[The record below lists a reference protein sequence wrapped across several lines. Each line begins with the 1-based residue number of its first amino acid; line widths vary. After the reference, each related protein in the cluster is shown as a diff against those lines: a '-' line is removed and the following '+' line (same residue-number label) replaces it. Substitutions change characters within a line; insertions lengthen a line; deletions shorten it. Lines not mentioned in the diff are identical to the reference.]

1 MIRIAIVGTGNIAN
15 AHVSGYLQFPERCEI
30 VALVDIVP
38 EKAQRMKE
46 RYQLNAD
53 VYDDHLKILGRTDI
67 DLVDVCTPPYVH
79 ASISINSLKSGKN
92 VVCEK
97 PMAASLE
104 ECDAMLRARD
114 ESGKKLSIIAQNRF
128 REPIR
133 NLKALL
139 DSGIAGRVRHATINS
154 FWYRAHC
161 YYDLWW
167 RGTWEKEG
175 GGCTLNHAVHHIDML
190 GWMMGTPEKVT
201 SVLANTGHDN
211 AEVEDLSVSVMEYP
225 GALATV
231 TASVVHHGE
240 EQELIFQCEKAKI
253 AAPYSV
259 FASLPQPNG
268 FPLKEADPAFREKA
282 DAFIAG
288 LPPIPWELH
297 TGQLENVLTALE
309 TGGDVAIT
317 GEDGRRT
324 IELITAIYKSGAE
337 RKTAALP
344 ETYYLAQL
352 ESCPDILDAKQVIE
366 LTGYGT
372 TAVHR
377 WLSSGKLKSFLCGNK
392 RRIPKKFL
400 LAFLLSKTYSEIPH
414 KCN

>member
-1 MIRIAIVGTGNIAN
+1 MINVAIVGTGNIAH
-15 AHVSGYLQFPERCEI
+15 AHVKAYLMFPERCRI
-30 VALVDIVP
+30 AALIDIIP
-38 EKAQRMKE
+38 EKARRMKE
-46 RYQLNAD
+46 QYHLDAE
-53 VYDDHLKILGRTDI
+53 VYDNHLDILDLDL

-79 ASISINSLKSGKN
+79 AEISINALKHGKN

-104 ECDAMLRARD
+104 ECDAMLKARD

-128 REPIR
+128 RVPIR

-139 DSGIAGRVRHATINS
+139 DSGMAGRVRHAQIDS
-154 FWYRAHC
+154 LWFRGHS

-190 GWMMGTPEKVT
+190 GWMMGMPERVT

-240 EQELIFQCEKAKI
+240 DQAVTFQCEKAKI

-259 FASLPQPNG
+259 FASQPQPNG
-268 FPLKEADPAFREKA
+268 FPLKEQDEDFRS
-282 DAFIAG
+282 AG
-288 LPPIPWELH
+288 
-297 TGQLENVLTALE
+297 
-309 TGGDVAIT
+309 
-317 GEDGRRT
+317 
-324 IELITAIYKSGAE
+324 
-337 RKTAALP
+337 
-344 ETYYLAQL
+344 
-352 ESCPDILDAKQVIE
+352 
-366 LTGYGT
+366 
-372 TAVHR
+372 
-377 WLSSGKLKSFLCGNK
+377 
-392 RRIPKKFL
+392 
-400 LAFLLSKTYSEIPH
+400 
-414 KCN
+414 

>member
-1 MIRIAIVGTGNIAN
+1 MINVAIVGTGNIAH
-15 AHVSGYLQFPERCEI
+15 AHVKAYLMFPERCRI
-30 VALVDIVP
+30 AALVDIIP
-38 EKAQRMKE
+38 EKARRMKE
-46 RYQLNAD
+46 QYHLDAE
-53 VYDDHLKILGRTDI
+53 VYDNHLDILDLDL

-79 ASISINSLKSGKN
+79 AEISINALKHGKN

-104 ECDAMLRARD
+104 ECDAMLKARD

-128 REPIR
+128 RVPIR

-139 DSGIAGRVRHATINS
+139 DSGMAGRVRHAQIDS
-154 FWYRAHC
+154 LWFRGHS

-190 GWMMGTPEKVT
+190 GWMMGMPERVT

-240 EQELIFQCEKAKI
+240 DQAVTFQCEKAKI

-259 FASLPQPNG
+259 FASQPQPNG
-268 FPLKEADPAFREKA
+268 FPLKEPDEDFRKRADDFLSA
-282 DAFIAG
+282 
-288 LPPIPWELH
+288 LPPIPYELH
-297 TGQLENVLTALE
+297 AGQLDDVMHAVE
-309 TGGDVAIT
+309 TGSDVAIT

-324 IELITAIYKSGAE
+324 IELITAIYESGSLK
-337 RKTAALP
+337 KTVEMPLR
-344 ETYYLAQL
+344 
-352 ESCPDILDAKQVIE
+352 PDDPFYTVDGIRAHVPHFHEKNVSVMELNGDITFGSDYQKQ
-366 LTGYGT
+366 
-372 TAVHR
+372 
-377 WLSSGKLKSFLCGNK
+377 SNK
-392 RRIPKKFL
+392 
-400 LAFLLSKTYSEIPH
+400 
-414 KCN
+414 

>member
-1 MIRIAIVGTGNIAN
+1 MIRIAVIGTGGISH
-15 AHVSGYLQFPERCEI
+15 AHIQAYLKFPERCVI
-30 VALVDIVP
+30 TALVDIIP
-38 EKAQRMKE
+38 GKAQRVKE
-46 RYQLNAD
+46 QYHLDAD
-53 VYDDHLKILGRTDI
+53 VFLDHHDILGLDI
-67 DLVDVCTPPYVH
+67 DLVDVCTPPFTH
-79 ASISINSLKSGKN
+79 AEISINALRSGKN

-139 DSGIAGRVRHATINS
+139 DSGIAGKVRHAQINS
-154 FWYRAHC
+154 FWFRGHS

-190 GWMMGTPEKVT
+190 GWMMGTPKRVT

-211 AEVEDLSVSVMEYP
+211 AEVEDLSVSVMEYD

-240 EQELIFQCEKAKI
+240 EQALVFQCEKAKI
-253 AAPYSV
+253 SAPFSV
-259 FASLPQPNG
+259 FASRLMPNA
-268 FPLKEADPAFREKA
+268 FPLKVPDEAFTDSVQAFVK
-282 DAFIAG
+282 D
-288 LPPIPWELH
+288 LPPIPWEMH
-297 TGQLENVLTALE
+297 DGQLENVLSALE

-324 IELITAIYKSGAE
+324 IELITAIYKAGSTRMPAELPLQKDDPFYTVSGIRANVPHFYE
-337 RKTAALP
+337 KTVSLSNQ
-344 ETYYLAQL
+344 EG
-352 ESCPDILDAKQVIE
+352 E
-366 LTGYGT
+366 LTFGSDF
-372 TAVHR
+372 R
-377 WLSSGKLKSFLCGNK
+377 ED
-392 RRIPKKFL
+392 PKK
-400 LAFLLSKTYSEIPH
+400 
-414 KCN
+414 